1 MSIKERKYPQEK
13 SELAGS
19 YELENNPLAL
29 FLEECIQSGLQY
41 EGTERGALLD
51 KAIDW
56 ALDKRLV

>member
-1 MSIKERKYPQEK
+1 MSIKERKYPHEK
-13 SELAGS
+13 K
-19 YELENNPLAL
+19 ELENNPLAL